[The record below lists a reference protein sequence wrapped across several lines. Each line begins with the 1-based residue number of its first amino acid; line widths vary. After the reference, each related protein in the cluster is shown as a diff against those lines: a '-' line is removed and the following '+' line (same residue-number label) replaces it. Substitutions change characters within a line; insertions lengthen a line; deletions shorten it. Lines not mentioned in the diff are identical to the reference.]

1 MHLISNRSRA
11 ARLTG
16 LLAVGLA
23 VLAPACGGGSSTT
36 KVTSTT
42 STSTVKRSSTST
54 TAESPPSTKS
64 GRADAV
70 LAPPL
75 LALFPFQTVAEVQA
89 WQQEYRADGQP
100 VQYPD
105 PGSTIT
111 SPLPVG
117 GEITG
122 VDENIKIRVLQLHAI
137 SVLGEFCCVP
147 AGSEPWS
154 ATVTFSVPTDPVLIV
169 SASTGGHIRA
179 VERFS
184 VNGVKAG

>member
-1 MHLISNRSRA
+1 MHLMSNRSRA

-16 LLAVGLA
+16 LLAVGLT

-100 VQYPD
+100 AQYLD
-105 PGSTIT
+105 PGATAVAFAQFLGYAEIDQVVGR
-111 SPLPVG
+111 SPRRSP
-117 GEITG
+117 
-122 VDENIKIRVLQLHAI
+122 
-137 SVLGEFCCVP
+137 
-147 AGSEPWS
+147 
-154 ATVTFSVPTDPVLIV
+154 
-169 SASTGGHIRA
+169 
-179 VERFS
+179 
-184 VNGVKAG
+184 